1 MKLSRRFGHTTSSTT
16 CNFVHRTSSTTV
28 VKAKNYPS
36 MRPAVRGEHT
46 VDIPEDQYG
55 VPNVM
60 LHGLQP
66 GRKLERAVHPLEY
79 SEKHWDENKRTMDFS
94 MLRNTQGLHA
104 PLKLQM
110 EIHTAKH
117 FGRLP
122 CLASSNTMLDS
133 LTGRDD
139 LINFDDIFNSPY
151 ESEMVGDAHLL
162 LEKRQGML

>member
-1 MKLSRRFGHTTSSTT
+1 MANL
-16 CNFVHRTSSTTV
+16 
-28 VKAKNYPS
+28 NYPS

-122 CLASSNTMLDS
+122 CLASSNTMLDT